1 MLDAQAVLDQVR
13 QGRVPA
19 SWRVYP
25 MRRGADVLRLI
36 VSIVALGVLAFIG
49 VGLAIAVGGFSFISG
64 QFPSS
69 FGNGGSIAGGLF
81 FLFFGLIATVILIAV
96 LYNGVT
102 AFIALL
108 QPDAARP
115 VLVLLPEG
123 AVERRGTLRRRVRAV
138 SYADLAGVELK
149 TRTTTTTTRDQATG
163 MTTRRTSTSIG
174 VLLRYLN
181 GKTDLW
187 WLHGGFADPAM
198 LAQSIIA
205 AQAQYATAQAM
216 RRR

>member
-1 MLDAQAVLDQVR
+1 MLDTRAVLDQVR

-25 MRRGADVLRLI
+25 MRRGADVLRLVI
-36 VSIVALGVLAFIG
+36 SIFALGVLAFIG
-49 VGLAIAVGGFSFISG
+49 VGLAIAVGGFSRVSG
-64 QFPSS
+64 QLPAS
-69 FGNGGSIAGGLF
+69 FGGAGSIAGGLF

-108 QPDAARP
+108 QPDTSRP

-123 AVERRGTLRRRVRAV
+123 VVERRGTLRIRVRAA

-149 TRTTTTTTRDQATG
+149 TRTTTTTTRNATTG

-181 GKTDLW
+181 GRTDLW
-187 WLHGGFADPAM
+187 WLNGGFADPAM